1 MAEEEVEQEGG
12 KKGGILK
19 IIIFA
24 VIGILVLALTVFATL
39 FLSGFFED
47 DPADQVEQTLDEL
60 EKQAEKKEP
69 DSKSSK
75 SDESNSEEDT
85 AENVECEEGE
95 DCPEESGPPKR
106 VAREIPTGGAGYVQ
120 TYHELTRP
128 FIANLSNS
136 KKVMQITIAVMT
148 QYEAQ
153 VTENVDKHEFAIRS
167 VVLDIMRQVSDSDI
181 TQPDFRVELAERVR
195 LGINSVLERWEN
207 FGGIEEVYFT
217 EFVIQ

>member
-12 KKGGILK
+12 KKGGIVK

-60 EKQAEKKEP
+60 EKQAEKKES

-75 SDESNSEEDT
+75 SEESNSEEDT

>member
-12 KKGGILK
+12 KKGGIVK

-60 EKQAEKKEP
+60 EKQADKKES

-75 SDESNSEEDT
+75 SEESNSEEDT

>member
-12 KKGGILK
+12 KKGGIVK

-47 DPADQVEQTLDEL
+47 DPSDQVEQTLDEL

-75 SDESNSEEDT
+75 SEESNSEEDT

-167 VVLDIMRQVSDSDI
+167 VVLDIMRQVTDSDI

>member
-12 KKGGILK
+12 KKGGIVK

-60 EKQAEKKEP
+60 EKQAEKKES

-75 SDESNSEEDT
+75 SEESNSEEDT

-167 VVLDIMRQVSDSDI
+167 VVLDIMRQVTDSDI

>member
-12 KKGGILK
+12 KKGGIVK

-75 SDESNSEEDT
+75 SEDSNSEEDT

>member
-12 KKGGILK
+12 KKGGVVK

-60 EKQAEKKEP
+60 EKQAEKKES

-75 SDESNSEEDT
+75 SEESNSEEDT

>member
-12 KKGGILK
+12 KKGGIIK

-75 SDESNSEEDT
+75 SEESNSEEDT

>member
-12 KKGGILK
+12 KKGGIVK

-60 EKQAEKKEP
+60 EKQADKKES
-69 DSKSSK
+69 DSQSRK
-75 SDESNSEEDT
+75 SDESNSEEAADQ
-85 AENVECEEGE
+85 NVECEEGE

-128 FIANLSNS
+128 FIANLANS

-167 VVLDIMRQVSDSDI
+167 VVLDIMRQVTDSDI

>member
-12 KKGGILK
+12 KKGGIVK

-47 DPADQVEQTLDEL
+47 DPTDQVEQTLDEL
-60 EKQAEKKEP
+60 EKQAEKKES

-75 SDESNSEEDT
+75 SEESNSEEDT

>member
-12 KKGGILK
+12 KKGGIVK

-60 EKQAEKKEP
+60 EKQADKKES
-69 DSKSSK
+69 DSQSRKSE
-75 SDESNSEEDT
+75 ESNSEEDT
-85 AENVECEEGE
+85 AENAECEEGE

-167 VVLDIMRQVSDSDI
+167 VVLDIMRKVTDSDI
-181 TQPDFRVELAERVR
+181 NQPDFRVELAERVR

>member
-12 KKGGILK
+12 KKGGIVK

-60 EKQAEKKEP
+60 EKQADKKES
-69 DSKSSK
+69 DSKPSK
-75 SDESNSEEDT
+75 SEESNSEEET

>member
-12 KKGGILK
+12 KKGGIVK

-60 EKQAEKKEP
+60 EKQAENKET
-69 DSKSSK
+69 DSKSTK
-75 SDESNSEEDT
+75 SEESKTVEDG

-148 QYEAQ
+148 QYEEQ

-167 VVLDIMRQVSDSDI
+167 VVLDIMRQVTDSDI

>member
-12 KKGGILK
+12 KKGGIVK

-60 EKQAEKKEP
+60 EKQAEKKES

-75 SDESNSEEDT
+75 SEGSNSEEDAT
-85 AENVECEEGE
+85 ENVECEEGE

-128 FIANLSNS
+128 FLL
-136 KKVMQITIAVMT
+136 QIFQIL
-148 QYEAQ
+148 
-153 VTENVDKHEFAIRS
+153 KR
-167 VVLDIMRQVSDSDI
+167 
-181 TQPDFRVELAERVR
+181 
-195 LGINSVLERWEN
+195 
-207 FGGIEEVYFT
+207 
-217 EFVIQ
+217 

>member
-12 KKGGILK
+12 KKGGIVK

-60 EKQAEKKEP
+60 EKQAEKKES
-69 DSKSSK
+69 DSKSSQ
-75 SDESNSEEDT
+75 SEESNSEEDT

>member
-12 KKGGILK
+12 KKGGIVK

-47 DPADQVEQTLDEL
+47 DPAEQVEQTLDEL
-60 EKQAEKKEP
+60 EKQAEKKES
-69 DSKSSK
+69 DSKSGK
-75 SDESNSEEDT
+75 SEGSNSEEDA

>member
-12 KKGGILK
+12 KKGGIVK

-60 EKQAEKKEP
+60 EKQAEKKES
-69 DSKSSK
+69 DSKPSK
-75 SDESNSEEDT
+75 SEESNSEEDA

>member
-12 KKGGILK
+12 KKGGIVK

-60 EKQAEKKEP
+60 EKQADKKES
-69 DSKSSK
+69 DSKPSK
-75 SDESNSEEDT
+75 SEESNSEEET

-148 QYEAQ
+148 QYEAH

>member
-12 KKGGILK
+12 KKGGIVK

-60 EKQAEKKEP
+60 EKQAEKKES

-75 SDESNSEEDT
+75 SEESNSEEET
-85 AENVECEEGE
+85 AESVECEEGE

>member
-12 KKGGILK
+12 KKGGIVK

-60 EKQAEKKEP
+60 EKQAEKKES

-75 SDESNSEEDT
+75 SEESNSEKDT

-167 VVLDIMRQVSDSDI
+167 VVLDIMRQVTDSDI

>member
-12 KKGGILK
+12 KKGGVVK

-47 DPADQVEQTLDEL
+47 DPTDQVEQTLDEL
-60 EKQAEKKEP
+60 EKQAEKKES

-75 SDESNSEEDT
+75 SEESNSEEDT

>member
-12 KKGGILK
+12 KKGGIVK

-60 EKQAEKKEP
+60 EKQAEKKES

-75 SDESNSEEDT
+75 SEESNSEEET

>member
-1 MAEEEVEQEGG
+1 MAEEEVEQESG
-12 KKGGILK
+12 KKGGIVK

-60 EKQAEKKEP
+60 EKQAENKET
-69 DSKSSK
+69 DSKSTK
-75 SDESNSEEDT
+75 SEESKTVEDG

-148 QYEAQ
+148 QYEEQ

-167 VVLDIMRQVSDSDI
+167 VVLDIMRQVTDSDI

>member
-1 MAEEEVEQEGG
+1 MAEEEVEEEGG
-12 KKGGILK
+12 KKGGIVK

-47 DPADQVEQTLDEL
+47 DPTDQVEQTLDEL
-60 EKQAEKKEP
+60 EKQAEKKES

-75 SDESNSEEDT
+75 SEESNSEEDA
-85 AENVECEEGE
+85 AENVECEEGD

-181 TQPDFRVELAERVR
+181 IQPDFRVELAERVR

>member
-12 KKGGILK
+12 KKGGIVK

-60 EKQAEKKEP
+60 EKQAEKKES

-75 SDESNSEEDT
+75 SEESNSEEET

-167 VVLDIMRQVSDSDI
+167 VVLDIMRQVTDSDI

>member
-12 KKGGILK
+12 KKGGIVK

-60 EKQAEKKEP
+60 EKQADKKES
-69 DSKSSK
+69 DSESSK
-75 SDESNSEEDT
+75 SEESKSEEDA

-128 FIANLSNS
+128 FIANLANS

-167 VVLDIMRQVSDSDI
+167 VVLDIMRQVTDSDI

>member
-12 KKGGILK
+12 KKGGIVK

-60 EKQAEKKEP
+60 EKQAEKKE
-69 DSKSSK
+69 SESNSSK
-75 SDESNSEEDT
+75 SEESNSEDEG

-95 DCPEESGPPKR
+95 DCPEEDGPPKR

-167 VVLDIMRQVSDSDI
+167 VVLDIMRQVTDSDI

>member
-12 KKGGILK
+12 KKGGIVK

-60 EKQAEKKEP
+60 EKQAEKKES

-75 SDESNSEEDT
+75 SEESNSEEDT
-85 AENVECEEGE
+85 DENVECEEGE
-95 DCPEESGPPKR
+95 DCPEEGGPPKR

>member
-12 KKGGILK
+12 KKGGIVK

-60 EKQAEKKEP
+60 EKQAEKKES

-75 SDESNSEEDT
+75 SEESNSEEDT
-85 AENVECEEGE
+85 AENIECEEGE

>member
-12 KKGGILK
+12 KKGGIVK

-47 DPADQVEQTLDEL
+47 DPTDQVEQTLDEL
-60 EKQAEKKEP
+60 EKQAEKKES

-75 SDESNSEEDT
+75 SEESNSEEDA
-85 AENVECEEGE
+85 AENVECEEGD

-167 VVLDIMRQVSDSDI
+167 VVLDIMRQVTDSDI

>member
-12 KKGGILK
+12 KKGGIVK

-39 FLSGFFED
+39 FLSGFFDD

-60 EKQAEKKEP
+60 EKQAEKKES

-75 SDESNSEEDT
+75 SEESNSEEDT

>member
-12 KKGGILK
+12 KKSGIVK

-24 VIGILVLALTVFATL
+24 VIGILVLALTIFATL

-60 EKQAEKKEP
+60 EKQAEKKES
-69 DSKSSK
+69 DSKTSK
-75 SDESNSEEDT
+75 SEESNSENEG

-95 DCPEESGPPKR
+95 DCPEEDGPPKR

-167 VVLDIMRQVSDSDI
+167 VVLDIMRQVTDSDI
-181 TQPDFRVELAERVR
+181 AQPDFRVELAERVR

>member
-12 KKGGILK
+12 KKGGIVK

-60 EKQAEKKEP
+60 EKQAEKKET

-75 SDESNSEEDT
+75 SEESNSEEDT

-128 FIANLSNS
+128 FIANLTNS

-167 VVLDIMRQVSDSDI
+167 VVLDIMRQVTDSDI

>member
-12 KKGGILK
+12 KKGGIVK

-60 EKQAEKKEP
+60 EKQAEKKES

-75 SDESNSEEDT
+75 SEESNSEEDA

>member
-1 MAEEEVEQEGG
+1 MAEEDVEQEGG
-12 KKGGILK
+12 KKGGIVK

-60 EKQAEKKEP
+60 EKQAEKKES

-75 SDESNSEEDT
+75 SEESNSEEDA

-128 FIANLSNS
+128 FIANLANS

-167 VVLDIMRQVSDSDI
+167 VVLDIMRQVTDSDI

>member
-12 KKGGILK
+12 KKGGVVK

-60 EKQAEKKEP
+60 EKQAEKKES

-75 SDESNSEEDT
+75 SEESNSEEDT

-167 VVLDIMRQVSDSDI
+167 VVLDIMRQVTDSDI

>member
-12 KKGGILK
+12 KKGGVVK

-75 SDESNSEEDT
+75 SEESNSEEDT

>member
-12 KKGGILK
+12 KKGGIVK

-60 EKQAEKKEP
+60 EKQAEKKES

-75 SDESNSEEDT
+75 SEESNSEEDT

-95 DCPEESGPPKR
+95 DCPEENGPPKR